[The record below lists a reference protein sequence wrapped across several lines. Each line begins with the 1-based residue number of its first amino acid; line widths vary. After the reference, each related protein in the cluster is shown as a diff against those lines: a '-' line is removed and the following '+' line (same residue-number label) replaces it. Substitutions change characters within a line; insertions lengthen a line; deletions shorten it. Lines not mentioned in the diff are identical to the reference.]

1 MLDKQ
6 PPSVSPQSDRVRQ
19 WTLILHL
26 SQYAGLLI
34 PFANLIAPI
43 VIWQIKKNEMP
54 ELDAHGKAVVNWQIS
69 MLIYAVVSAVLMF
82 VLVGFLMLAV
92 LGILFLVFPLIGTI
106 KANNGELWHY
116 PLTIKFF

>member
-1 MLDKQ
+1 MLDKLPPTTPTQ
-6 PPSVSPQSDRVRQ
+6 PDQVRQ
-19 WTLILHL
+19 WALILHL

-34 PFANLIAPI
+34 PLANLIVPI
-43 VIWQIKKNEMP
+43 VIWQLKKNQMP

-69 MLIYAVVSAVLMF
+69 MLIYAAVSAVLMF

>member
-1 MLDKQ
+1 M
-6 PPSVSPQSDRVRQ
+6 
-19 WTLILHL
+19 LHL

-34 PFANLIAPI
+34 PFANLIAPVI
-43 VIWQIKKNEMP
+43 IWQLKKNEFP
-54 ELDAHGKAVVNWQIS
+54 DLDAHGKAVVNWQIS

-82 VLVGFLMLAV
+82 VLVGFLMLLV

>member
-6 PPSVSPQSDRVRQ
+6 PPSVSPQSDQVRQ

>member
-6 PPSVSPQSDRVRQ
+6 PPSLSPTPENIRQ

-26 SQYAGLLI
+26 SQYAGLI
-34 PFANLIAPI
+34 VPFANLVAPI
-43 VIWQIKKNEMP
+43 VIWQLKKNEMP
-54 ELDAHGKAVVNWQIS
+54 ELDAHGKHVVNWQIS
-69 MLIYAVVSAVLMF
+69 MLIYAAVSAVLML
-82 VLVGFLMLAV
+82 VLVGFLML
-92 LGILFLVFPLIGTI
+92 GILAILYLVFPLIGSI